1 MIKKLN
7 IFMTAAAA
15 LMLAACSS
23 EDLPLTHP
31 DGYGEINFTVGNDAG
46 TRADGD
52 DVVSEIVYIPYD
64 YNRDPHSMGVYGWH
78 DLSSSTFDNDANKM
92 FFNTKVEAALD
103 EGIVTWSYDDKKYWV
118 DYVNCGN
125 FDFFG
130 YMPYNKDAT
139 LTSANPNE
147 YTLSMPVVFKEGFS
161 VFSPE
166 ETALVCN
173 APKHLLSADG
183 TIPFQMDQ
191 TLMAYT
197 LVFQLGDKMDNVR
210 DFIIKDVKIYGE
222 GMAHAGTL
230 SRTYTWD
237 FKDGWISSPVK
248 WSDMIV
254 QPVAQDEGKSIPY
267 KNNAGDDADLKKLYT
282 NGETEGTG
290 TLRVTSTPV
299 QWGTP
304 IYMIPIPTAKP
315 VFEVIYDV
323 VVVDENGK
331 DIVTRPDVHSIIAIN
346 EENFGSI
353 SQTAMGKTRP
363 VTIKIVPDHLYVLAD
378 ADQKFSWI
386 VLGDGND

>member
-31 DGYGEINFTVGNDAG
+31 DGYGEINFTVGNEAV

-52 DVVSEIVYIPYD
+52 ITYVAYD
-64 YNRDPHSMGVYGWH
+64 YSRDPHSMGVYGWH
-78 DLSSSTFDNDANKM
+78 DLSSSTFGVAGNNM
-92 FFNTKVEAALD
+92 FSNTEVKATLD
-103 EGIVTWSYDDKKYWV
+103 EGIVTWSYENKKYWI
-118 DYVNCGN
+118 DYVNCGT

-139 LTSANPNE
+139 LTSTKTNE
-147 YTLSMPVVFKEGFS
+147 YKFSMPVEFEEGFS
-161 VFSPE
+161 VFSPI
-166 ETALVCN
+166 ETSLICN
-173 APKHLLSADG
+173 KPEHKINADG
-183 TIPFQMDQ
+183 TVPFKMDQ

-222 GMAHAGTL
+222 GMAHKGTV

-237 FKDGWISSPVK
+237 GISA
-248 WSDMIV
+248 WSSSSITWDDTQIV
-254 QPVAQDEGKSIPY
+254 NVEKASAKSIPY
-267 KNNAGDDADLKKLYT
+267 KNNAGDDDDLKDFYKD
-282 NGETEGTG
+282 GATEGVG
-290 TLRVTSTPV
+290 TLRVTATPV

-304 IYMIPIPTAKP
+304 IYMIPIPAAKP
-315 VFEVIYDV
+315 MFEVIYDV

-331 DIVTRPDVHSIIAIN
+331 DIVTRENIHSFIEVN
-346 EENFGSI
+346 EANFGEI
-353 SQTAMGKTRP
+353 SQTTLGKIRP